1 VSLHDAKP
9 AEFKESSWIR
19 RISGNIS
26 INRKGFGFVD
36 GVFVPPH
43 LARDY
48 EHADEVLMIA
58 VRKTNP
64 KTNQLGWTALGKV
77 ETN

>member
-1 VSLHDAKP
+1 MAAMGLHVECNPWMRRCRLDHRVRPDDP
-9 AEFKESSWIR
+9 AGDETI
-19 RISGNIS
+19 
-26 INRKGFGFVD
+26 
-36 GVFVPPH
+36 VPPH